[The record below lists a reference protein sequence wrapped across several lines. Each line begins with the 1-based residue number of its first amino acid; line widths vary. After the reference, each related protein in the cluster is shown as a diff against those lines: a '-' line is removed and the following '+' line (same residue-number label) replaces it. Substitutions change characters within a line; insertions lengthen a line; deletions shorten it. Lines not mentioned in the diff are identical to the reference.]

1 MHSHTCTHTHALTH
15 MHSHTLHPT
24 HACMY
29 PRADVVRA
37 YKSVLKEKEALEA
50 SIRAISSHTGGG
62 ISEGGGGEEGVGG
75 GEGRPP
81 EDVESGREVE
91 VERRTDESETEEGQ
105 FSEVKLSPEPKQ
117 VVKVMPHSTSH
128 VYQVMGE
135 Y

>member
-1 MHSHTCTHTHALTH
+1 MHSHTCTHTHV
-15 MHSHTLHPT
+15 HPT
-24 HACMY
+24 HAYVY

-62 ISEGGGGEEGVGG
+62 ISEGSGGEEGAGGG

-91 VERRTDESETEEGQ
+91 VERRTDESETEEGH
-105 FSEVKLSPEPKQ
+105 FTEVKLSPEPKQ

-128 VYQVMGE
+128 VYQAMGE